1 MSLLQ
6 RRRMMMQTEKSGA
19 KYPLV
24 NGRHNFGNGGYV
36 EVANGNHVKCETKYV
51 DGYINFSNVLE
62 NSVSQNS
69 AGNINYKGTW
79 ITLPAQSVCVL
90 KITNIVRSNNKAV
103 LGIDFR
109 SANSNTN
116 LNFSDGNFT
125 DSEDKI
131 KEVTVLTDTN
141 VGCLFAWISGEI
153 QIEFDVEFTVN
164 DERWI

>member
-1 MSLLQ
+1 
-6 RRRMMMQTEKSGA
+6 MMQTEKSCA

-24 NGRHNFGNGGYV
+24 NGRHNFDNGGYV
-36 EVANGNHVKCETKYV
+36 EVANGNHVKCATKYV
-51 DGYINFSNVLE
+51 DGHINFSNIFE

-69 AGNINYKGTW
+69 VSNINYKETW

-90 KITNIVRSNNKAV
+90 KITNIVRSNSTAK

-109 SANSNTN
+109 AANSNTN

-131 KEVTVLTDTN
+131 KEVTILTDTN
-141 VGCLFAWISGEI
+141 VGCLFTWISGEI

-164 DERWI
+164 GERWI

>member
-1 MSLLQ
+1 MLL
-6 RRRMMMQTEKSGA
+6 RRRTMMDTKKDSA

-36 EVANGNHVKCETKYV
+36 EVVNGNHVKCATKYV
-51 DGYINFSNVLE
+51 AGYINLSNIFE
-62 NSVSQNS
+62 NSVDQNN
-69 AGNINYKGTW
+69 AANINYKETW
-79 ITLPAQSVCVL
+79 ITLPAQSVCIL
-90 KITNIVRSNNKAV
+90 KITNILRPNSAAN
-103 LGIDFR
+103 LGINFR
-109 SANSNTN
+109 AANSNTS

-141 VGCLFAWISGEI
+141 VGCLFAWISAEI

-164 DERWI
+164 GERWI

>member
-1 MSLLQ
+1 
-6 RRRMMMQTEKSGA
+6 MQTAKSGA

-24 NGRHNFGNGGYV
+24 NGRHEFNNGGYV
-36 EVANGNHVKCETKYV
+36 EVTNGNHVKCETKYV
-51 DGYINFSNVLE
+51 NAYINFSNIFG
-62 NSVSQNS
+62 NSVVQNN
-69 AGNINYKGTW
+69 AGNINYKETW
-79 ITLPAQSVCVL
+79 ITLPAQSVCIL
-90 KITNIVRSNNKAV
+90 KITNILRSNSAV
-103 LGIDFR
+103 NLGINFR
-109 SANSNTN
+109 AANSNTN

-164 DERWI
+164 GERWI